1 MDIQSLSNPTR
12 VHRIYLSNSSPV
24 KSLDKTGLARLDNT
38 IKLGSG
44 VSPSNHAVD
53 REVRVKVRKHLCGTR
68 DVSPVPH
75 EVANDREQADDL
87 HTCVSHPVIGDL
99 ADEGRRAARGLG
111 IGPDR
116 VSRSSKRQGEMG
128 RADIGDNSSKDDL
141 SLAGSLDSSLE
152 VLVVPGIDF
161 TLALDES
168 CVGVHASNLLW
179 QGSVGA

>member
-1 MDIQSLSNPTR
+1 MEIHRLSNPTKSAR
-12 VHRIYLSNSSPV
+12 VFNPTATPS
-24 KSLDKTGLARLDNT
+24 KSLDKTGLTRLDNT
-38 IKLGSG
+38 VKLGSS

-53 REVRVKVRKHLCGTR
+53 GEVLVKVGKHLRGTR

-87 HTCVSHPVIGDL
+87 HTCVSHPVVGDL
-99 ADEGRRAARGLG
+99 ADESRRAARGLG

-116 VSRSSKRQGEMG
+116 VSRSSKRQGEMS
-128 RADIGDNSSKDDL
+128 RADIGDNSGKDDL
-141 SLAGSLDSSLE
+141 SLVGSLDSSLE

-161 TLALDES
+161 TLALNES